1 MRSTLVACE
10 LLLVSAACAALP
22 EIAIA
27 KRHKHG
33 AKPVLK
39 KRQGG
44 SLETT
49 VYDILTYSTGG
60 AYYANSASAPGEAR
74 MEAAC

>member
-1 MRSTLVACE
+1 MRSTSIACE
-10 LLLVSAACAALP
+10 FLLASTAYALP
-22 EIAIA
+22 EISIA

-39 KRQGG
+39 KRQGT
-44 SLETT
+44 LETT

-60 AYYANSASAPGEAR
+60 AYYANSRCQFWPIT
-74 MEAAC
+74 